1 MMTPFLEGLD
11 RHFAFDVNLNGSKW
25 WFICEIH
32 CFQVALH
39 MNYELINVLP
49 NLSIALTMDYPRAE
63 EYEDVL
69 PRAMR

>member
-1 MMTPFLEGLD
+1 MIGGLSAKSTV
-11 RHFAFDVNLNGSKW
+11 FKLLCTV
-25 WFICEIH
+25 
-32 CFQVALH
+32 
-39 MNYELINVLP
+39 NYELINVLP